1 MLRTLQI
8 NKNFTTMI
16 QMMKVVI
23 NYLKMMVTMVIKM
36 IIRTNKITK
45 YKRKMKNKRTVQIVL

>member
-1 MLRTLQI
+1 MLWTLQI

-23 NYLKMMVTMVIKM
+23 NYLKMMVIKM